1 VGLLVCTC
9 MCDESDGPYARIC
22 TEQVPAVTRARS
34 GSDLIADVKNRLFS
48 GFGSPPRWAAQAQSH
63 DASMSG
69 WGDGDDAAASWAIM
83 SAPEQIVCVSGH
95 PVPLVN
101 GLYSQRGTA
110 EVVLTQLGRP
120 RHLSNRDP
128 WRPVQAVPTFKNNHG
143 VRLQALAQSV
153 RGSRAHTDQIVW

>member
-1 VGLLVCTC
+1 

-63 DASMSG
+63 D
-69 WGDGDDAAASWAIM
+69 ASWAIM